1 MIGFHANS
9 HVYHKE
15 HNGRRN
21 FINRGKE
28 MTADTYKESNVAR
41 GDPRKISPI
50 RLLQPFSVQGIAL
63 FPRISNAYRSMNI
76 RGDSRVKIYCFKQFY
91 FSLVW
96 NEFPAKNFKWL
107 NCPGNKMK

>member
-1 MIGFHANS
+1 MIGFDANS

-28 MTADTYKESNVAR
+28 MTAHIQRVKRRSR
-41 GDPRKISPI
+41 GATKNLTI

-63 FPRISNAYRSMNI
+63 LPKIPNA
-76 RGDSRVKIYCFKQFY
+76 FK
-91 FSLVW
+91 
-96 NEFPAKNFKWL
+96 
-107 NCPGNKMK
+107 C